1 MNDRL
6 FEGFFHAIIRVA
18 SFIDEKTY
26 GRHSSHKYRFED
38 NWWGMWGGG
47 GLQAS
52 WILKDLVV

>member
-47 GLQAS
+47 ACKPPGY
-52 WILKDLVV
+52 LKI